1 MVKKESMVKP
11 IRTEL
16 ASERGGEQLG
26 RIRKEIPGNVL
37 FLDTDMG
44 YIDVCIC

>member
-1 MVKKESMVKP
+1 MGKIESMVKN

-16 ASERGGEQLG
+16 ASERRGEQLG

-37 FLDTDMG
+37 FFDIDMG